1 MSHWVFEE
9 LVHTGEDPVH
19 TAEWLVCLVR
29 ALTCESAPPLSE
41 KGCSQSKKKK
51 PTVISC
57 TSSPSFLASL
67 RLTHRGEDFLMSFR
81 LLQSVSYTHVQLLQ
95 SVYIIDRQR
104 GENSSGRYLEV
115 IIGKLIWGN
124 TGEWQLIVYLL
135 CCCDAR
141 RKAARLHLE
150 HLYNKKKHRH
160 TYTYIYVCTH
170 THLKATAPA
179 WDMWGIPTEPCWSS
193 RGK

>member
-1 MSHWVFEE
+1 MWVC
-9 LVHTGEDPVH
+9 T
-19 TAEWLVCLVR
+19 TLVR
-29 ALTCESAPPLSE
+29 ERLFSV
-41 KGCSQSKKKK
+41 KKKK
-51 PTVISC
+51 AHSNLLHFFPFFSC
-57 TSSPSFLASL
+57 FPSLN
-67 RLTHRGEDFLMSFR
+67 TQGMSFR

-115 IIGKLIWGN
+115 IIGKLIWGD